1 MPDWKSDSRSDGR
14 PDWREEAS
22 RKLANS
28 KLSAEEREEIS
39 RELAGYLEDL
49 CSDAPA
55 RRLDDSAAAQ
65 TAAAELHED
74 KRLGAHLY
82 RARKENPMYLNDRA
96 KRFWLPGMAVL
107 LASAAL
113 LAVFQ
118 LFGLRP
124 YLTTI
129 SIHGGPTDPRAI
141 YWPVI
146 VYYPWLCILPFLA
159 AAAAYWSRRGGS
171 SDVAGGAAQFL
182 SAFVFLGILMTV
194 SQVACVL
201 GGMIGEVPLGKT
213 LIPEGIGVVVS
224 WVVIPGA
231 ALLLGILPFLR
242 ASNSSQSVAEAHHA

>member
-1 MPDWKSDSRSDGR
+1 MPDER
-14 PDWREEAS
+14 PDWREEAA

-28 KLSAEEREEIS
+28 KLSAEEREEVS

-49 CSDAPA
+49 CSDAPT
-55 RRLDDSAAAQ
+55 RSLHDRGAAQ
-65 TAAAELHED
+65 IDATQRAAAELHED
-74 KRLGAHLY
+74 KHLGANLY
-82 RARKENPMYLNDRA
+82 RARKENPMYLNDRT
-96 KRFWLPGMAVL
+96 KRLWLPGTAVL

-113 LAVFQ
+113 LAVLQ
-118 LFGLRP
+118 LFGIRP

-129 SIHGGPTDPRAI
+129 SIHGGPADPRAI

-171 SDVAGGAAQFL
+171 SDIAGGAAQFL

-224 WVVIPGA
+224 WVVIPGV
-231 ALLLGILPFLR
+231 ALLLGILPFLIAR
-242 ASNSSQSVAEAHHA
+242 RRLEGNAAPAGRLA